1 MEYQVTVK
9 GFKSGLNELL
19 SGKVYD
25 HRTKKYRNIIKNRND
40 ALCMKFIN
48 LSKLKGKRIEK
59 PIIIHYR
66 FYVENKM
73 HDRMNTAS
81 AFIKSFEDALQKCRI
96 ICNDGYDDVLTPT
109 LYFEVDRQNPRVEVT
124 VEVVEDE

>member
-1 MEYQVTVK
+1 
-9 GFKSGLNELL
+9 
-19 SGKVYD
+19 
-25 HRTKKYRNIIKNRND
+25 
-40 ALCMKFIN
+40 MKFIN
-48 LSKLKGKRIEK
+48 LSDLRGKKIDK

-81 AFIKSFEDALQKCRI
+81 AFIKSFEDALQKCGI

-109 LYFEVDRQNPRVEVT
+109 LYFDVDRQNPRVEVT

>member
-1 MEYQVTVK
+1 MEYHVTVK

-40 ALCMKFIN
+40 ALCMKF
-48 LSKLKGKRIEK
+48 
-59 PIIIHYR
+59 
-66 FYVENKM
+66 NKM
-73 HDRMNTAS
+73 YDRMNTAS
-81 AFIKSFEDALQKCRI
+81 AFIKSFEDSLQKCRI